1 MKEDT
6 VNWDVFKDAH
16 KFERRDRIQEKRKK
30 KQIEEELKAM
40 RSDRE
45 TSENQSSIQTLN
57 NKIELLHVKIS
68 QKDKIIDKR
77 IAKEDELTDIIKEK
91 DEKLI
96 LKDREI
102 QKLNATAY
110 QMEVLQGKFEQKE
123 VEIESLLTRLGIM
136 ATEYQMM

>member
-16 KFERRDRIQEKRKK
+16 KFERRDRILEKRKK

-68 QKDKIIDKR
+68 QKDKIIEKKM
-77 IAKEDELTDIIKEK
+77 AKEDELTDIIKEK
-91 DEKLI
+91 DEKLS

-102 QKLNATAY
+102 QKLNNEVY
-110 QMEVLQGKFEQKE
+110 QMEVLKGKFEQK
-123 VEIESLLTRLGIM
+123 
-136 ATEYQMM
+136 